1 MNCQKYPNEPDRKI
15 AAALHHAADGV
26 EVSPFAEARLMAKI
40 KDSKQTGADAPWK
53 ERLFM
58 KRFSKRFI
66 VAFCAI
72 FCLTCMTAMAATSI
86 VHGWHGHNIV
96 GTETNVYADVAD
108 KLLPKLEYTPNTVE
122 EFSNGFKFAEASLGI
137 SQGMD
142 ENHNDITR
150 QYTDCNLYYNN
161 AATGEEVSLYSDNI
175 PQTMFP
181 EDSVDPAAKNVTTHT
196 VGDITITYSE
206 YQYKFVPPDYEISDE
221 EQAAMDRGDLVMS
234 YGTSEVQE
242 KYLKGA
248 DWYADGVHYNL
259 FGWDLTLTADDMFV
273 MAEEIINAE

>member
-1 MNCQKYPNEPDRKI
+1 MNCQKYPNEPDRRI

-40 KDSKQTGADAPWK
+40 KDCKQTGAAAPWK

-72 FCLTCMTAMAATSI
+72 FCLTCMTAVAATGI
-86 VHGWHGHNIV
+86 VHGWYGHNIV
-96 GTETNVYADVAD
+96 GSDTKVYDDVAE
-108 KLLPKLEYTPNTVE
+108 KLLPRLEYTPKTVE
-122 EFSNGFKFAEASLGI
+122 EFTNGFEFTQASLST
-137 SQGMD
+137 SQGTD
-142 ENHNDITR
+142 ENFNDVGK
-150 QYTDCNLYYNN
+150 QYTDCNLYYSN
-161 AATGEEVSLYSDNI
+161 AETGEELSLSIDNI
-175 PQTMFP
+175 PQSAFP
-181 EDSVDPAAKNVTTHT
+181 EDYVDPAAKNITTHT
-196 VGDITITYSE
+196 VGDITVTYKE
-206 YQYKFVPPDYEISDE
+206 YQYKFVPPDYEVSAE

-234 YGTSEVQE
+234 YGSSEVEE

-259 FGWDLTLTADDMFV
+259 FGWDLTLTADDIFA
-273 MAEEIINAE
+273 MAEEVINAE

>member
-72 FCLTCMTAMAATSI
+72 FCLTCMTAVATG
-86 VHGWHGHNIV
+86 VATGWHGHNIV
-96 GTETNVYADVAD
+96 GTDTNVYADVAD

-122 EFSNGFKFAEASLGI
+122 EFTNGFEFAEANLGI
-137 SQGMD
+137 SQATD
-142 ENHNDITR
+142 ENHNDIGR
-150 QYTDCNLYYNN
+150 EYTNFNLRYKN
-161 AATGEEVSLYSDNI
+161 AATGEELNLSINNI
-175 PQTMFP
+175 PQTAFP

-196 VGDITITYSE
+196 VGDVTVVYKE
-206 YQYKFVPPDYEISDE
+206 YQYKFVPPDYEITAED
-221 EQAAMDRGDLVMS
+221 QTAMDRGDLVMS
-234 YGTSEVQE
+234 YGSSEVEE
-242 KYLKGA
+242 KYLKGV

-259 FGWDLTLTADDMFV
+259 FGWDLTLTADDMFA